1 MTMTQDEHIMRTGF
15 VCRLGGG
22 VLGGL
27 VGGVVFGIMMQWLNW
42 LPTVAKLAE
51 GNSVF
56 VGWCVHMAIAAFVGA
71 TFAIIFGAMAEALAA
86 STVLGLLYGAIWWVL
101 GGLTLMPLRL
111 GGGLFVF
118 NTAAWQSLAGHLLY
132 GLALGIAY
140 ALVMPLHARP
150 AHPVAQ
156 HRATGQRTPA
166 QWTPSPRTPAQW
178 MPGQETSARP
188 PTPRTPTQWTPS
200 QRTRTF

>member
-1 MTMTQDEHIMRTGF
+1 MAMTEVEQTARTGF

-27 VGGVVFGIMMQWLNW
+27 AGGVVFGLLMQWLHW

-51 GNSVF
+51 GDSVF

-71 TFAIIFGAMAEALAA
+71 TFAIIFGAMAEVLVS
-86 STVLGLLYGAIWWVL
+86 STVLGLFYGAIWWVL

-111 GGGLFVF
+111 GAGLFVF

-140 ALVMPLHARP
+140 VLVMPMHARP
-150 AHPVAQ
+150 AHPAPQ
-156 HRATGQRTPA
+156 HRANGQRLPA
-166 QWTPSPRTPAQW
+166 QRMPEQQRPR
-178 MPGQETSARP
+178 SY
-188 PTPRTPTQWTPS
+188 
-200 QRTRTF
+200 FY